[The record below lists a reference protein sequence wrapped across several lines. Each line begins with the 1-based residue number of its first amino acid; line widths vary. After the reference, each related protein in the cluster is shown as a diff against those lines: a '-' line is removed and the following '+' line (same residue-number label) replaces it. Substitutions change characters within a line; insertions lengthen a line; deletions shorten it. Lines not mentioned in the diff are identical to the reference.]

1 MFYIHHD
8 LQCLVDFK
16 KGYNLM
22 FFLVVTAFFFFSS
35 FSSVR
40 YLISFS
46 SMLPDFQASTAMLP
60 LAGKKLEFHF
70 SISIS
75 LLKIVSPEH
84 VKHPIELVVHT
95 ERPSLP
101 NHNLK
106 KVFFYLKVNFNNRAT
121 RALHSE
127 Q

>member
-1 MFYIHHD
+1 M
-8 LQCLVDFK
+8 QCLVDLLYFK

-60 LAGKKLEFHF
+60 LAGNKVG
-70 SISIS
+70 
-75 LLKIVSPEH
+75 LLTN
-84 VKHPIELVVHT
+84 EL
-95 ERPSLP
+95 LF
-101 NHNLK
+101 LC
-106 KVFFYLKVNFNNRAT
+106 L
-121 RALHSE
+121 
-127 Q
+127 